1 MTCVL
6 EEPTTRP
13 EVEKAPYKKRRKPCL
28 VCGKQSAGVASYV
41 FMADGTNK
49 IGVPFCQLHLENQ
62 QAYSRPVFVNQDALD
77 LFKKEHPGLFKRSVQ
92 GKTIL
97 FLQPPKTDAVSVT

>member
-6 EEPTTRP
+6 EEPATEP
-13 EVEKAPYKKRRKPCL
+13 KVEKAPYKKRRKPCL
-28 VCGKQSAGVASYV
+28 VCGKQSAGVTSYV

-49 IGVPFCQLHLENQ
+49 IGVPFCQLHLDNQ
-62 QAYSRPVFVNQDALD
+62 QAYSTPVFENQDALE

>member
-1 MTCVL
+1 MTTVL
-6 EEPTTRP
+6 EEPVLKSD
-13 EVEKAPYKKRRKPCL
+13 EEKGPYKKRRKPCL
-28 VCGKQSAGVASYV
+28 VCGKPSVGVASYV

-62 QAYSRPVFVNQDALD
+62 QAYSRPVFENQDALD
-77 LFKKEHPGLFKRSVQ
+77 LFKKEHRCLFKRCVQ

-97 FLQPPKTDAVSVT
+97 FLEPSKTDAVSVA

>member
-6 EEPTTRP
+6 EEPATKP
-13 EVEKAPYKKRRKPCL
+13 KVEKAPYKKRRKPCL
-28 VCGKQSAGVASYV
+28 VCGKPSAGVTSYV

-49 IGVPFCQLHLENQ
+49 IGVPFCQLHLDNQ
-62 QAYSRPVFVNQDALD
+62 QAYSRPVFENQDALD

>member
-1 MTCVL
+1 MTCAL
-6 EEPTTRP
+6 EKPASELK
-13 EVEKAPYKKRRKPCL
+13 VEKAPYKKRRKPCL

-62 QAYSRPVFVNQDALD
+62 QAYSRPVFENQDALE

-97 FLQPPKTDAVSVT
+97 FLHPSKTDAVSVS